1 MECCA
6 RQCVVPCLPQA
17 AAAQRDMIM
26 GKYVPRGED
35 ILLFLDSD
43 EGWWSDWLEAQIIEV
58 HCAITCLQSCILF
71 CRNLNRNRRY
81 GLD

>member
-17 AAAQRDMIM
+17 AAAQRDMIV
-26 GKYVPRGED
+26 GKCVPRCED

-43 EGWWSDWLEAQIIEV
+43 EGWWSDLDENLGSTDHQGAMRNHVPSVLHFALLELE
-58 HCAITCLQSCILF
+58 
-71 CRNLNRNRRY
+71 
-81 GLD
+81 